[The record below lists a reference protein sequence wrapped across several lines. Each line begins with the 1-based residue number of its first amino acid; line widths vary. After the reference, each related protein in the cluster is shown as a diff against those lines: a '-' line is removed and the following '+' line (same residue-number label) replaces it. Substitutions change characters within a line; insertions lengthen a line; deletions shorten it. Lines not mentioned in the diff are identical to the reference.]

1 MKDIFSG
8 NIINCRWATAAIK
21 QLLQLSTAIMVLNT
35 SSWHRKLCLVLSL
48 ARRDEINEMASF
60 VHKSCRYRLCH
71 KFSPNLPRVWCCSEV
86 AKSMVSTIK
95 SEEHIIIN
103 SLIIDCD
110 MINCA
115 IINCTIIN
123 CNIKTRSIIILYH
136 HKLSSNLPGCLIL
149 WTFGLVVCVQE

>member
-95 SEEHIIIN
+95 SEEHSIIN

-115 IINCTIIN
+115 IINCL
-123 CNIKTRSIIILYH
+123 IKNRSIIILYH
-136 HKLSSNLPGCLIL
+136 HKLSSNLPGRLIL
-149 WTFGLVVCVQE
+149 WPFGLVVCVQV